1 MLAALAAC
9 STFDQQVPAPI
20 VDGTAQPVPA
30 LDAASSEPAAPPVLP
45 EPEPREARTDAERAA
60 PKNPHR
66 PPPRVTV
73 AAQPPARPV
82 PAPRVALR
90 LLYPRQV
97 KGLLDT
103 EVQRPDGKMI
113 GRAVDLVV
121 DTNGAPREIVVN
133 LTGFMGVGDRK
144 VNFPADALR
153 VRPVGPR
160 VTDALELVPSRTP
173 MIDPAKPAQV
183 CSPSP
188 GTAPLMDAMVQR
200 TNGSKVGRIVDVLI
214 DAALRPQVAV
224 LELGNWIS
232 PDRRRIAADWSAL
245 RFVVRDKALQLLLDL
260 SDAQLNASPLYAAD
274 QPIRAVSP
282 AGTAVPAPAG
292 AVPAGGSAA
301 SVMSDARSLRALDR
315 LNFFLANVQTG
326 FGPFIASY
334 LATHKWTQGEIGIA
348 LSVGTI
354 TAMVSQVPA
363 GALIDSM
370 QNKRAAAMAAIVA
383 IAICA
388 LLLAGSPTT
397 IPVLAAEVFHGF
409 ASCMLT
415 PALAAISLAL
425 VGRRTLGDR
434 LGRNARF
441 ASIGGAVAAGLM
453 GLFGEYVSVR
463 SVFWLTA
470 ALTLP
475 AIVTLYMID
484 PLHLGKPRPACR
496 PSPEPPRP
504 VPSVSLPRERIGE
517 LLRDRRLLTFAAC
530 IVLFHLSNAAMLNLA
545 AGEVTAHMG
554 DNVQLVIAACIIVPQ
569 IIVALLSPWVGRS
582 AQRWGRRP
590 ILLLGFTALPVRAL
604 LFAGITTPS
613 LLVPVQVFD
622 GLSAAVFG
630 VMLPLIAA
638 DVAGGKGR
646 YNLCIGVFG
655 LAAGI
660 GATLST
666 MLAGLAADR
675 FGNGV
680 SFIGL
685 AAAGAL
691 AVLLVWLAMP
701 ETRESDVDAA
711 PAARDA

>member
-1 MLAALAAC
+1 M
-9 STFDQQVPAPI
+9 S
-20 VDGTAQPVPA
+20 
-30 LDAASSEPAAPPVLP
+30 
-45 EPEPREARTDAERAA
+45 
-60 PKNPHR
+60 K
-66 PPPRVTV
+66 TV
-73 AAQPPARPV
+73 MP
-82 PAPRVALR
+82 
-90 LLYPRQV
+90 
-97 KGLLDT
+97 
-103 EVQRPDGKMI
+103 
-113 GRAVDLVV
+113 
-121 DTNGAPREIVVN
+121 
-133 LTGFMGVGDRK
+133 
-144 VNFPADALR
+144 
-153 VRPVGPR
+153 
-160 VTDALELVPSRTP
+160 
-173 MIDPAKPAQV
+173 
-183 CSPSP
+183 
-188 GTAPLMDAMVQR
+188 
-200 TNGSKVGRIVDVLI
+200 
-214 DAALRPQVAV
+214 
-224 LELGNWIS
+224 
-232 PDRRRIAADWSAL
+232 
-245 RFVVRDKALQLLLDL
+245 
-260 SDAQLNASPLYAAD
+260 
-274 QPIRAVSP
+274 
-282 AGTAVPAPAG
+282 
-292 AVPAGGSAA
+292 
-301 SVMSDARSLRALDR
+301 DARSLRALDG

-326 FGPFIASY
+326 FGPFIAAY

-363 GALIDSM
+363 GALIDAT

-383 IAICA
+383 IALCA

-415 PALAAISLAL
+415 PALAALSLAL
-425 VGRRTLGDR
+425 VGRHALGDR

-441 ASIGGAVAAGLM
+441 ASIGSAVAAGLM

-475 AIVTLYMID
+475 AIVALYMID
-484 PLHLGKPRPACR
+484 PSHLGPARDLRRRPLPA
-496 PSPEPPRP
+496 ETATAPPRE
-504 VPSVSLPRERIGE
+504 SIGE
-517 LLRDRRLLTFAAC
+517 LLRDRRMLTFAAC

-590 ILLLGFTALPVRAL
+590 ILLLGFAALPVRAL

-666 MLAGLAADR
+666 ALAGLVADH

-685 AAAGAL
+685 AAAGTL

-701 ETRESDVDAA
+701 ETREADATNA
-711 PAARDA
+711 DMPPLARDV